1 MGNYKINT
9 KNEYIKYKSGIWHL
23 ASEILK
29 QYNIENTGTN
39 QYKLY
44 VWIKKENKLK
54 NSENFLQR
62 RYIIIPAEKTDVVKI
77 VFWELLQNEFDVESI
92 DFETYTNIY
101 AVATVIEKKRK
112 TARGNFKIFNVETNE
127 KIEATFMTDNM

>member
-1 MGNYKINT
+1 MGYYKINT

-101 AVATVIEKKRK
+101 AVATVIEKKNC
-112 TARGNFKIFNVETNE
+112 TW
-127 KIEATFMTDNM
+127 

>member
-1 MGNYKINT
+1 M
-9 KNEYIKYKSGIWHL
+9 
-23 ASEILK
+23 
-29 QYNIENTGTN
+29 
-39 QYKLY
+39 
-44 VWIKKENKLK
+44 
-54 NSENFLQR
+54 QR

-112 TARGNFKIFNVETNE
+112 TARGNFKIFNVETNK
-127 KIEATFMTDNM
+127 KIEQSLRKH